1 MDRANSFTIEL
12 IKYPSSELGA
22 LLDSIT
28 GEGSKGLQPE
38 LKKYDILWLE
48 NVPKELFNFVEYFNW
63 LSGSVKLWLDEKPV
77 THLNYRTPIY
87 VGEGEEMV
95 LDHYDYINFEDVTDV
110 PPIVEEEL
118 IY

>member
-63 LSGSVKLWLDEKPV
+63 LSGSVKLWVDKTPL
-77 THLNYRTPIY
+77 TRFNYRTAIY
-87 VGEGEEMV
+87 KNEE
-95 LDHYDYINFEDVTDV
+95 LDHYDYINWNNLTDIA
-110 PPIVEEEL
+110 PIVEE
-118 IY
+118 II